1 MIVIDKL
8 APFKTKRVKS
18 NWQEWFKS
26 SKLNVDKEIY
36 KVPNKIAQNDF
47 AKKKRVSQNKLEEKI
62 AKARNLQKKLK
73 LIGLSKNFS
82 VDQTN
87 AIEDNKHLK
96 CDLKSAA
103 QTFAKFYLI

>member
-36 KVPNKIAQNDF
+36 IVPNKIAQNDF
-47 AKKKRVSQNKLEEKI
+47 AKKKESI
-62 AKARNLQKKLK
+62 
-73 LIGLSKNFS
+73 SK
-82 VDQTN
+82 QTRRKN
-87 AIEDNKHLK
+87 
-96 CDLKSAA
+96 C
-103 QTFAKFYLI
+103 